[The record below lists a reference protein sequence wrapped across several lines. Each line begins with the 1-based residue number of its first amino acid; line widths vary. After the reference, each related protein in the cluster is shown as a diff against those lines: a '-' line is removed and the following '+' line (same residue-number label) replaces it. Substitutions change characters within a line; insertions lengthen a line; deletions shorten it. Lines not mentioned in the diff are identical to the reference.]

1 MTTPIRTHTRAGL
14 LIAMILTCAAGAV
27 AQPTDRPGPPDR
39 DRPPHARRD
48 ADGPRD
54 AAPESPQQLRERINR
69 RLELIRGEEARL
81 ERALQQLEAGEPAD
95 RVYASLR
102 DDRPRGDRPDG
113 PPRGGDPKGGPDG
126 PPPEQ
131 FSPEMAPR
139 VMRFLE
145 ENNPELFRRLTEA
158 RDRNPEKFD
167 DILRERWPRIREM
180 IRKDG
185 PRPDDHAD
193 HASAMRA
200 MDREVRDLAKAAA
213 KAEGDDKAAR
223 TAELRAAIDRQ
234 FELHAENAR
243 AEIALLQERIDGL
256 IKRLDHAT
264 ANRAAMIDE
273 RIADLM
279 QPRLEAP
286 KELPKPLDGDQ

>member
-1 MTTPIRTHTRAGL
+1 MTTTLRTHTRAGL
-14 LIAMILTCAAGAV
+14 LIAMILGCAAAAS

-48 ADGPRD
+48 AEGRRDG
-54 AAPESPQQLRERINR
+54 APDSPEQLRERISR
-69 RLELIRGEEARL
+69 RLEMIRGEEARL
-81 ERALQQLEAGEPAD
+81 ERALQQLDAGAPAD
-95 RVYASLR
+95 RVYASLEN
-102 DDRPRGDRPDG
+102 PGGRPDG
-113 PPRGGDPKGGPDG
+113 PPRGGDPRRGPDG
-126 PPPEQ
+126 DAMPEK

-145 ENNPELFRRLTEA
+145 ENNPELFHRLVEA

-167 DILRERWPRIREM
+167 DILRDRWPRIREM

-185 PRPDDHAD
+185 ARPGDRAD

-200 MDREVRDLAKAAA
+200 MDREVRDLARAAA

-243 AEIALLQERIDGL
+243 AEIAQLQERITGL
-256 IKRLDHAT
+256 IERLDHAT

-273 RIADLM
+273 RIADLL
-279 QPRLEAP
+279 QPRPEPP
-286 KELPKPLDGDQ
+286 KEMPKPLDGDQ

>member
-48 ADGPRD
+48 ADADPATPD
-54 AAPESPQQLRERINR
+54 QLRARIQR
-69 RLELIRGEEARL
+69 RLEMIRGEEARL
-81 ERALQQLEAGEPAD
+81 ERALEQLDAGAPAD
-95 RVYASLR
+95 RVYASLEN
-102 DDRPRGDRPDG
+102 RGGRPDG
-113 PPRGGDPKGGPDG
+113 PPRGGDAKGGPDG
-126 PPPEQ
+126 LPPEQ

-145 ENNPELFRRLTEA
+145 ENNPELFHRLAEA

-200 MDREVRDLAKAAA
+200 MDREVRELARAAA
-213 KAEGDDKAAR
+213 KAEGDDKATR

-243 AEIALLQERIDGL
+243 AEISQLQERIAGL
-256 IKRLDHAT
+256 IQRLDHAT